1 MGVCLN
7 TVLYTIAKVLKFEI
21 WGCQMLNYVYAE
33 FLTTRTLEFWTFV
46 KLFKPVHQGYG
57 EVQALFIIQE

>member
-1 MGVCLN
+1 
-7 TVLYTIAKVLKFEI
+7 
-21 WGCQMLNYVYAE
+21 MLNYVYAE